1 MSTNPQDLNSLT
13 KAQLRRISNDPG
25 VARLPKV
32 PVNKSVK
39 SDAKDTIDEQIGVF
53 DQENA
58 DKSTSDSAKVTL
70 LEAEIGKLKAT
81 LSKNTRR
88 LRDTIYR
95 LEAEGDVRWCEDC
108 DTVYSV
114 TDTCRC
120 EDEDFPGLSVSER
133 NS

>member
-1 MSTNPQDLNSLT
+1 MSTNSKDLDPL
-13 KAQLRRISNDPG
+13 KRAQLRRKNSEPGDPG
-25 VARLPKV
+25 IARLPKRLAQR
-32 PVNKSVK
+32 PLDGKAAELDAAATEISLSAENK
-39 SDAKDTIDEQIGVF
+39 A
-53 DQENA
+53 
-58 DKSTSDSAKVTL
+58 
-70 LEAEIGKLKAT
+70 LETEVARLKEL

-120 EDEDFPGLSVSER
+120 EDEDFPGFSVSER